1 MLIALIHGGNV
12 QTGFIPPT
20 SGTAYI
26 NSLDIRTDI
35 DRIRESMGLCPQHNV
50 LFESLSVEENL
61 GFFAVVCLTTLVF
74 YGFFSISL
82 VGPGITSGAL
92 DTDLFAGHFMS
103 YQLMRS
109 VWVFV
114 SNRYRLYSIIQY
126 MHVYMHILIHC

>member
-1 MLIALIHGGNV
+1 MFIALIHGGNV

-61 GFFAVVCLTTLVF
+61 GFFAVVCLTTLIF
-74 YGFFSISL
+74 YGFFSISF
-82 VGPGITSGAL
+82 VGPCITSGVL

-103 YQLMRS
+103 YKLMPS

-114 SNRYRLYSIIQY
+114 SN
-126 MHVYMHILIHC
+126 